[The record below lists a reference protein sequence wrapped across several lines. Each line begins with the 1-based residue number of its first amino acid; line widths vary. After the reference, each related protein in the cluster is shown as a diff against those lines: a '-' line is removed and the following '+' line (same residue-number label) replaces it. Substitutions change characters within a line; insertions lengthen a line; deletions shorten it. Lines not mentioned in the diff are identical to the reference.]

1 MSSTKQAYVHAVPTR
16 EQLTTNA
23 MRHLAGMA
31 LVLLAAQ
38 VVHSAGHSDQQ
49 WKYVAIGLALLP
61 QALVDL
67 LASRDSRRRATL
79 RASTRPA
86 LLPLLAACALAV
98 AAPTTFLLGDTAA
111 SALAALAAAAGL
123 AIAAAPVSVRFAS
136 RTSG

>member
-1 MSSTKQAYVHAVPTR
+1 MSSTKPAYAHPIPTR
-16 EQLTTNA
+16 EQLSTHA

-38 VVHSAGHSDQQ
+38 VVHGAGHSDQQ
-49 WKYVAIGLALLP
+49 WQYVAIGVALGP
-61 QALVDL
+61 QALIDL
-67 LASRDSRRRATL
+67 LASRDGRRRATL

-86 LLPLLAACALAV
+86 LLPLLAACALVV

-111 SALAALAAAAGL
+111 SALAALAAATGL

-136 RTSG
+136 RASG